1 VIGHAHRPEADAP
14 PGSRV
19 YRHAVTITLRAAAAA
34 GLVLAVGLAVP
45 ADSADARANNWTKVV
60 NLHGAKVQACK
71 VPTTKHGPWRI
82 RVRVNARNATK
93 AVRGSAEVDKRDRVV
108 DGPWKP
114 HLLQP
119 GEVTKVHTMRMPRG
133 KAFTF
138 QGELESGTV
147 GVASAGP
154 ASGISRC

>member
-1 VIGHAHRPEADAP
+1 
-14 PGSRV
+14 
-19 YRHAVTITLRAAAAA
+19 VTITLRAAAAA
-34 GLVLAVGLAVP
+34 ALVVGLALP
-45 ADSADARANNWTKVV
+45 AGSADARANNWTKVV

-71 VPTTKHGPWRI
+71 VPTTKHGPWKI
-82 RVRVNARNATK
+82 KVRVNARNATA
-93 AVRGSAEVDKRDRVV
+93 AVHGSAEVDKGDRVV

-114 HLLQP
+114 RLLHP
-119 GEVTKVHTMRMPRG
+119 GEVSKVHTMRMPRG